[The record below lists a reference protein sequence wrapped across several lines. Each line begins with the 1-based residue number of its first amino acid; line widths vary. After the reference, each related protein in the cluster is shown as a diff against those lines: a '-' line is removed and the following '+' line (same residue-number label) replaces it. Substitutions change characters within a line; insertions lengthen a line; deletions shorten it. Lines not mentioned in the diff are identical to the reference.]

1 MGLKWMNII
10 LRQAG
15 RQASGLY
22 LSLSQSNKGY
32 TWSSLT
38 MEQPPFSSGLK
49 VSSEHFLSRNK
60 PTRIFKLH

>member
-1 MGLKWMNII
+1 MDEYHSPAGGNI
-10 LRQAG
+10 LR
-15 RQASGLY
+15 GLY
-22 LSLSQSNKGY
+22 LSLRQNNKGY

-60 PTRIFKLH
+60 PTRIFILH

>member
-1 MGLKWMNII
+1 MGEYHS
-10 LRQAG
+10 QAG
-15 RQASGLY
+15 RQHFKWIMPE
-22 LSLSQSNKGY
+22 LSQRNKGY

>member
-15 RQASGLY
+15 NILRGLY

-49 VSSEHFLSRNK
+49 VSSEHFLSRNN